1 MPRILVVEDDFG
13 SRVMMQRLLAEYGD
27 TDAVVDGQEAV
38 DAFSLALD
46 EDHRYDL
53 ILMDIMMPKMDGQE
67 ALKRIRSIEKDHGM
81 PPAQESIIIMTTALD
96 DPTNVIE
103 AYAKGGAT
111 SYIVKPIDRLKVR
124 TTLTK
129 AGFKPLVKTP

>member
-13 SRVMMQRLLAEYGD
+13 SRVMMQRLLADYGD
-27 TDAVVDGQEAV
+27 IDAVVDGQEAV
-38 DAFSLALD
+38 DAFSLALE
-46 EDHRYDL
+46 EDSRYDL

-67 ALKRIRSIEKDHGM
+67 ALKRIRQIEKDHGI
-81 PPAQESIIIMTTALD
+81 PPAKESIIIMTTALD

-111 SYIVKPIDRLKVR
+111 SYMVKPLDRLKIR
-124 TTLTK
+124 TTLAK
-129 AGFKPLVKTP
+129 AGFKPLIRTP